1 MEDTFERYQE
11 NESEVEPEIT
21 DEKAVEKETNRFRH
35 EKIFNKD
42 KRKHKE
48 MEGLD
53 QHPKEKKV
61 RRINAGILSV
71 L

>member
-21 DEKAVEKETNRFRH
+21 DEKAVEKETNRFSH

-53 QHPKEKKV
+53 QDPKEKKV
-61 RRINAGILSV
+61 RRINASILSV